1 MIRRPPIS
9 TRTDTLFPYTT
20 LFRSLLHGFVPVY
33 CKSSSVLVSCCGNMK
48 RDGGR
53 PRKTACGNVAH
64 LEQFSALVVFVQQVD
79 NALGG
84 GCKCSV
90 RIGNAQ
96 LADHGGFLESDFFKQ
111 PPGLW
116 VIERQLG
123 QKA

>member
-1 MIRRPPIS
+1 
-9 TRTDTLFPYTT
+9 
-20 LFRSLLHGFVPVY
+20 
-33 CKSSSVLVSCCGNMK
+33 MK

-53 PRKTACGNVAH
+53 PRKTAFGNVAH

-111 PPGLW
+111 PPGLG

-123 QKA
+123 QKAKKFGAGDQVVDGRQGVGLDMRRSEEHTSELQSLMRISYAV

>member
-33 CKSSSVLVSCCGNMK
+33 GNSSSVLVSCCGNMK

-53 PRKTACGNVAH
+53 PRKTAFGNVAH
-64 LEQFSALVVFVQQVD
+64 LEHFSALVVFVQQVD
-79 NALGG
+79 NAFGG

-90 RIGNAQ
+90 RIGNR
-96 LADHGGFLESDFFKQ
+96 SD
-111 PPGLW
+111 
-116 VIERQLG
+116 ERRVG
-123 QKA
+123 KECVRTCRASGWPYPSHNTSIA